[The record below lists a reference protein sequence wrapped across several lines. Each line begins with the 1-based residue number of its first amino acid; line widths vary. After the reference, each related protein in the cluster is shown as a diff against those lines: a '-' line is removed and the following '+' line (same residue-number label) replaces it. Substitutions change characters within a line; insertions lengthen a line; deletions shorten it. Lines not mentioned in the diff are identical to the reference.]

1 MLNVACVLR
10 SGGTYTVSD
19 VEKLHAMVT
28 RHLKYGEFYCL
39 TDMPRE
45 VAKIED
51 VHPIPLHHNWPG
63 WWSKLE
69 LFRTNAFPEGDRIL
83 YLDLDTIIV
92 GNLEALA
99 ARQEHWIMLGDFYR
113 RPPKHQRIGLA
124 SGVMMWTAND
134 QDQIYQSFARQPQ
147 RVMNTVRGDQDWIAR
162 QNPTAVLWE
171 NLVPGQVISYKVHMR
186 DAGGLIVPPADTRI
200 VCFHG
205 KPKPSEVQE
214 PWVLKH
220 WTEDLRCPQ

>member
-10 SGGTYTVSD
+10 SGGSYTPSD

-39 TDMPRE
+39 TDMVLE
-45 VAKIED
+45 VGKIED
-51 VHPIPLHHNWPG
+51 VRPIKLEHAYPG
-63 WWSKLE
+63 WWSKME
-69 LFRTNAFPEGDRIL
+69 LFRPTVFPEGDRIL
-83 YLDLDTIIV
+83 FLDLDTIIL
-92 GNLEALA
+92 GNLEAIA

-113 RPPKHQRIGLA
+113 RPPKHARIGLA
-124 SGVMMWTAND
+124 SGMMMWTAND
-134 QDQIYQSFARQPQ
+134 QDQIYQSFARQPS
-147 RVMNTVRGDQDWIAR
+147 RVISTVRGDQDWIAR

-171 NLVPGQVISYKVHMR
+171 NVVPGQVVSYKVHVR
-186 DAGGLIVPPADTRI
+186 ETGKVPDDARV

-205 KPKPSEVQE
+205 SPKPSEVKE
-214 PWVLKH
+214 DWVLKH